1 MILALGALLAVTADI
16 LVVPGLYV
24 NPGVE
29 PLQLGIVA
37 LLVLVMALNGTVALH
52 NIDGRTVAG
61 SAGGLFGTAGA
72 LFTSACPFCQP
83 IWLVWLGFGSATAFL
98 AQYGALIGIGSIA
111 LLGISLHYGLKSA
124 SGTCEV
130 KLSVLKPSRVSD
142 RSKSG
147 GFFHGKNA

>member
-1 MILALGALLAVTADI
+1 MLVVFGALLAITADI
-16 LVVPGLYV
+16 VVLPGLYF
-24 NPGVE
+24 NPGIE

-37 LLVLVMALNGTVALH
+37 LLVPMMALNGTVAFH
-52 NIDGRTVAG
+52 NIEARIVAG
-61 SAGGLFGTAGA
+61 SAGGFIGTAGA

-111 LLGISLHYGLKSA
+111 LLLVSLHYCIKSA

-130 KLSVLKPSRVSD
+130 KLN
-142 RSKSG
+142 
-147 GFFHGKNA
+147 GKNA